1 MNIAWFRVG
10 SGGREYIGHYFKLVV
25 QWMSLK
31 LFSHKMAIWAFFKV
45 SWFFRVGLKMWY

>member
-10 SGGREYIGHYFKLVV
+10 SGWREYIGHYFKLVV

-31 LFSHKMAIWAFFKV
+31 LFGHKMATWNFLRYHCFLG
-45 SWFFRVGLKMWY
+45 WLD